1 MKLAE
6 LLEKTEYEVR
16 QGSTDQEVK
25 GLAYDSRKVSEG
37 FAFACISGSM
47 QDGHDFIPEVVKK
60 GAKVLVVQKEV
71 EAPED
76 VTVIRVKNT
85 RLALAL
91 MSAAWFDYPAEK
103 LKTIGITGTKGKA
116 AGREKHNAGVL

>member
-47 QDGHDFIPEVVKK
+47 QDGHDFI
-60 GAKVLVVQKEV
+60 L
-71 EAPED
+71 
-76 VTVIRVKNT
+76 R
-85 RLALAL
+85 
-91 MSAAWFDYPAEK
+91 W
-103 LKTIGITGTKGKA
+103 
-116 AGREKHNAGVL
+116 

>member
-47 QDGHDFIPEVVKK
+47 QDGHDFIPEVEKK
-60 GAKVLVVQKEV
+60 AQKCLLCKK
-71 EAPED
+71 
-76 VTVIRVKNT
+76 R
-85 RLALAL
+85 
-91 MSAAWFDYPAEK
+91 W
-103 LKTIGITGTKGKA
+103 
-116 AGREKHNAGVL
+116 KHRKMLRSSG

>member
-16 QGSTDQEVK
+16 QGSTDREVK

-37 FAFACISGSM
+37 FAFVCISGSM

-60 GAKVLVVQKEV
+60 GAKVLVVQKGV
-71 EAPED
+71 EH
-76 VTVIRVKNT
+76 RKML
-85 RLALAL
+85 R
-91 MSAAWFDYPAEK
+91 SS
-103 LKTIGITGTKGKA
+103 G
-116 AGREKHNAGVL
+116 